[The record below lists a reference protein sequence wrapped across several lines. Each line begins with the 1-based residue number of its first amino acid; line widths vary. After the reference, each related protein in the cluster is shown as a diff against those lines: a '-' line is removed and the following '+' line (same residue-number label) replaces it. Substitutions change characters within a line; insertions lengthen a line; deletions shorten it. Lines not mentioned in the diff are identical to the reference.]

1 MIRRFVVP
9 IIRSFWVQVLF
20 GGLVLSLVMWRF
32 SPYVGS
38 ETFRPFDSVT
48 GRVILLSVFWLLIFI
63 FLLIRFLRKRRKGRR
78 IETQIVNSVDP
89 QKEENEAVAREVA
102 EMRTKLR
109 DALTKLRKTKAGR
122 RSLNDLPWYVMI
134 GPPGAGKTTAI
145 VNSGLNFPLADEF
158 GKTAIGGVGGT
169 RNCDWWF
176 TENAVMIDTAGRYT
190 TQESD
195 QSADNAGW
203 LGFLNLIKKNRP
215 RQPINGAIVA
225 ISLSDLS
232 LTDEVTQKGHARAIR
247 RRLQEL
253 RDKLEVRFPVYVL
266 FTKADL
272 IAGFTEF
279 FDDLG
284 KEEREQVWG
293 FTLPLD
299 TVTGDASPVA
309 AFDTE
314 FAALLAQ
321 LNAQS
326 LEKMQSETD
335 HHRRSLIAGFPSQ
348 VASLRA
354 VAQSFL
360 AEVFQDSKF
369 EQRHMLRGVYFTSGT
384 QEGTPIDRLMMTM
397 ARTFGIGR
405 QAIGSGRGTGRSF
418 FLTRLFEQVMFP
430 ESGLVAADDKVE
442 RRYRWAK
449 RGAIAATILFA
460 GVMGWLWISSFIV
473 NQNLLTEVEN
483 DLQTYQSASAA
494 IPGNPVGD
502 TDLPGIVEALNTL
515 RDVRVNP
522 IPASIN
528 PELPDPMDPPSR
540 YEWGLYQGEV
550 LANQT
555 GQAYRAALNQHLLPR
570 LLLRLEEQIQGSMQ
584 EPELLYEALKVYLML
599 GLEGPMDTTIVRQWM
614 ELDWSFAY
622 PGEDRAQLRAD
633 LLFHLDAMLS
643 QPMVQVPL
651 HGDLVAQAQ
660 GILSQLPLADRVYQG
675 IINSPAAL
683 ALEPWRL
690 TDVGGPAVARVLV
703 RSSGKPL
710 NDGIDGI
717 FTHKGFNEVFLE
729 EAVGVAT
736 RVQNESWVMGES
748 GDALQS
754 EAALAALSTDVL
766 NLYYN
771 DFIARYDAMLGDV
784 DIVPMESLSH
794 AVEVTNVLSGPTSPI
809 VSILNAVSEETKLTQ
824 QRTAG
829 VEGTVEEVSDNATG
843 LVIDETLDSVGL
855 QTRMVIETLLARQSQ
870 AEGGGEPDPP
880 GYYVEERFQWLH
892 DLVVKPEGASSRLEE
907 LMVALQEVYN
917 EMNRMSLRGGV
928 NEAGTTGSEA
938 LLRFQESASRVEGP
952 LQRWAQQ
959 ITVGSS
965 GIAADGTRAGINA
978 AWQSQVLPFCTQVT
992 EGRYPFDRLAAQE
1005 VGIPD
1010 FTKLFGPEGLINTF
1024 FNDNL
1029 ASIVDTS
1036 TRPWSFKAVN
1046 NVDLGISPA
1055 VLQQFEYAAQIRDAF
1070 FASGAIGI
1078 QFQLLPYA
1086 LGQGA
1091 SAATLLIDGTNVTF
1105 TSDELTATPL
1115 PRAVTWPG
1123 DGTGAR
1129 FGFSPSLDGV
1139 ENAIARDTPWGWF
1152 RLLDAAEIR
1161 PTSTP
1166 DRVRM
1171 FFTTGGRNAVF
1182 DMQTSSVLNP
1192 FQLAALQEFACPSSF

>member
-1 MIRRFVVP
+1 MLIRYYLMVVFRSFYVQILFAGALVTFVV
-9 IIRSFWVQVLF
+9 
-20 GGLVLSLVMWRF
+20 WRY
-32 SPYVGS
+32 SPYLGY
-38 ETFRPFDSVT
+38 EGFRPFDGEF
-48 GRVILLSVFWLLIFI
+48 GRFVLIGILWLIILLIVIFRI
-63 FLLIRFLRKRRKGRR
+63 IRRRRRGRKMEKD
-78 IETQIVNSVDP
+78 IVDSVDP
-89 QKEENEAVAREVA
+89 KKEENEAVAREVA

-109 DALTKLRKTKAGR
+109 DALTQLRKTKAGR
-122 RSLNDLPWYVMI
+122 RSLGDLPWYVMI

-145 VNSGLNFPLADEF
+145 VNSGLTFPLADEF
-158 GKTAIGGVGGT
+158 GRTAIGGVGGT

-176 TENAVMIDTAGRYT
+176 TEDAVMIDTAGRYT

-203 LGFLNLIKKNRP
+203 LGFLGLVKKNRP

-232 LTDEVTQKGHARAIR
+232 LTDEMTQKGHARAIR

-299 TVTGDASPVA
+299 IAKGDASPVA

-326 LEKMQSETD
+326 LEKMQAETD

-348 VASLRA
+348 VASLRS
-354 VAQSFL
+354 VAQAFL
-360 AEVFQDSKF
+360 AELFQDSKF
-369 EQRHMLRGVYFTSGT
+369 EDRQMLRGVYFTSGT
-384 QEGTPIDRLMMTM
+384 QEGTPIDRLMMSM

-418 FLTRLFEQVMFP
+418 FLTRLFQAVMFP
-430 ESGLVAADDKVE
+430 ESGLVAADDRVE

-460 GVMGWLWISSFIV
+460 GVMGALWVRSYMV
-473 NQNLLTEVEN
+473 NEALLAQVET
-483 DLQTYQSASAA
+483 DLQAYQSASAA

-502 TDLPGIVEALNTL
+502 TDLPGIVPALNVL
-515 RDVRVNP
+515 RDVPVNPIPVRVNP
-522 IPASIN
+522 D
-528 PELPDPMDPPSR
+528 LPDPRDPPAS
-540 YEWGLYQGEV
+540 YEWGLYQGEI

-570 LLLRLEEQIQGSMQ
+570 LLLRLESQIQGSMQ

-599 GLEGPMDTTIVRQWM
+599 GLEGPMDNTIVRQWM

-622 PGEDRAQLRAD
+622 PGEDRAALRSD

-643 QPMVQVPL
+643 EPMVKISLNGPL
-651 HGDLVAQAQ
+651 VEQAQ
-660 GILSQLPLADRVYQG
+660 GILSQLPLAERVYRG
-675 IINSPAAL
+675 IINSPAAI
-683 ALEPWRL
+683 AMEDWRL

-710 NDGIDGI
+710 NDGIEGI
-717 FTHKGFNEVFLE
+717 FTRKGFNDVFLG

-736 RVQNESWVMGES
+736 RVQNESWVLGES
-748 GDALQS
+748 GEALQS
-754 EAALAALSTDVL
+754 EAALAALSRDVL
-766 NLYYN
+766 DLYYN
-771 DFIARYDAMLGDV
+771 DFIANYDRMLS
-784 DIVPMESLSH
+784 DIDIIPMESLSH

-809 VSILNAVSEETKLTQ
+809 VNILTAVSDETKLTQ
-824 QRTAG
+824 QPTEA
-829 VEGTVEEVSDNATG
+829 EGTSVADQATAALIG
-843 LVIDETLDSVGL
+843 DTINSAGISTQSMI
-855 QTRMVIETLLARQSQ
+855 RTLLSRQ
-870 AEGGGEPDPP
+870 AEAEGAPPPPPP
-880 GYYVEERFQWLH
+880 GFYVEERFQRLH
-892 DLVVKPEGASSRLEE
+892 DLVARAEGLPSRLDE
-907 LMVALQEVYN
+907 LMVALTEVYN
-917 EMNRMSLRGGV
+917 ELNRMSLRGGV
-928 NEAGTTGSEA
+928 NETGTNGSEA
-938 LLRFQESASRVEGP
+938 LLRFQESASRIEGP
-952 LQRWAQQ
+952 LARWAQQ
-959 ITVGSS
+959 ITIGSS

-992 EGRYPFDRLAAQE
+992 EGRYPFDKLSAQE
-1005 VGIPD
+1005 VGMQD
-1010 FTKLFGPEGLINTF
+1010 FQRLFGPDGLINTF
-1024 FNDNL
+1024 FAENL
-1029 ASIVDTS
+1029 AQIVDTS
-1036 TRPWSFKAVN
+1036 TRPWSFKVVN

-1070 FASGAIGI
+1070 FASGSAAV
-1078 QFQLLPYA
+1078 QFQVTPYSLDPNA
-1086 LGQGA
+1086 ILM
-1091 SAATLLIDGTNVTF
+1091 TLLIDGANISYSHEQSGAPPQPV
-1105 TSDELTATPL
+1105 
-1115 PRAVTWPG
+1115 AVTWPG

-1129 FGFSPSLDGV
+1129 VGLSPSLEGR
-1139 ENAIARDTPWGWF
+1139 ENAIIRDGPWGWF
-1152 RLLDAAEIR
+1152 RLLDSAEVR
-1161 PTSTP
+1161 PTATP

-1171 FFTTGGRNAVF
+1171 IFSIGGRIAIY
-1182 DMQTSSVLNP
+1182 DMQSNSVLNP
-1192 FQLAALQEFACPSSF
+1192 FQLAALQEFTCPSSF

>member
-1 MIRRFVVP
+1 MLIRYYLVVFV
-9 IIRSFWVQVLF
+9 RSFYVQILLGGVVLTF
-20 GGLVLSLVMWRF
+20 IAWRY
-32 SPYVGS
+32 SPYLGWGG
-38 ETFRPFDSVT
+38 FHPFDGVF
-48 GRVILLSVFWLLIFI
+48 GRAVLIGVIWFVILLIV
-63 FLLIRFLRKRRKGRR
+63 LIRFIRRRRSGRKM
-78 IETQIVNSVDP
+78 EADIVESVDP
-89 QKEENEAVAREVA
+89 KKEENEAIAREVT
-102 EMRTKLR
+102 EMRSKLSE
-109 DALTKLRKTKAGR
+109 ALKQLRKTKAGR
-122 RSLNDLPWYVMI
+122 RSLGDLPWYVII

-145 VNSGLNFPLADEF
+145 VNSGLSFPLAEEF
-158 GKTAIGGVGGT
+158 GRAAIGGVGGT

-203 LGFLNLIKKNRP
+203 LGFLGLVKKNRP

-253 RDKLEVRFPVYVL
+253 REKLEVRFPVYVL

-299 TVTGDASPVA
+299 NAKGDVSPVA

-326 LEKMQSETD
+326 LEKMQAETD

-348 VASLRA
+348 VASLRG

-360 AEVFQDSKF
+360 AELFQDSKF
-369 EQRHMLRGVYFTSGT
+369 EDRHMLRGVYFTSGT
-384 QEGTPIDRLMMTM
+384 QEGTPIDRLMMSM

-418 FLTRLFEQVMFP
+418 FLTRLFEGVMFP
-430 ESGLVAADDKVE
+430 ESGLVAANDRVE

-449 RGAIAATILFA
+449 RGAIAATIIFA
-460 GVMGWLWISSFIV
+460 GTMGALWLRSFV
-473 NQNLLTEVEN
+473 ANESLLAQVET
-483 DLQTYQSASAA
+483 DLQTYQTASAA

-502 TDLPGIVEALNTL
+502 TDLPGIVPALNTL
-515 RDVRVNP
+515 RDVPVNPVPVRVNP
-522 IPASIN
+522 D
-528 PELPDPMDPPSR
+528 LPDPRDPPSS
-540 YEWGLYQGEV
+540 YEWGLYQGEI

-570 LLLRLEEQIQGSMQ
+570 LLLRLESQIQGSMQ

-599 GLEGPMDTTIVRQWM
+599 GLEGPMDANIVRQWM
-614 ELDWSFAY
+614 ELDWTFAY
-622 PGEDRAQLRAD
+622 PGEDRAQLRND

-643 QPMVQVPL
+643 EPMVKISLNGPL
-651 HGDLVAQAQ
+651 VQQAQ
-660 GILSQLPLADRVYQG
+660 GILSELPLAERVYRG

-683 ALEPWRL
+683 ALEDWRL

-710 NDGIDGI
+710 NEGIEGI
-717 FTHKGFNEVFLE
+717 FTRKGFNDVFLG

-736 RVQNESWVMGES
+736 RVQNESWVLGES

-754 EAALAALSTDVL
+754 EAALAALSRDVL
-766 NLYYN
+766 DLYYN
-771 DFIARYDAMLGDV
+771 DFIANYDRMLGDI
-784 DIVPMESLSH
+784 DIIPMESLGH

-809 VSILNAVSEETKLTQ
+809 VNILTAVSNETKLTQ
-824 QRTAG
+824 QDAPT
-829 VEGTVEEVSDNATG
+829 EITEVADQATG
-843 LVIDETLDSVGL
+843 LIVDDLEAAAGL
-855 QTRMVIETLLARQSQ
+855 QTQILIRTLLSRQ
-870 AEGGGEPDPP
+870 AEAEGAPPPPPP
-880 GYYVEERFQWLH
+880 GFYVEERFQRLH
-892 DLVVKPEGASSRLEE
+892 DLVERLEGQPSQLDQ
-907 LMVALQEVYN
+907 LMVALTEVYA
-917 EMNRMSLRGGV
+917 ELNRMSLRGGV
-928 NEAGTTGSEA
+928 SENGTNGSEA
-938 LLRFQESASRVEGP
+938 LLRFQESASRIEGP
-952 LQRWAQQ
+952 LARWAQQ
-959 ITVGSS
+959 ITIGSS
-965 GIAADGTRAGINA
+965 GIAADGTRAGINV
-978 AWQSQVLPFCTQVT
+978 AWQSQVLPFCTQAT
-992 EGRYPFDRLAAQE
+992 EARYPFDKLAAQE
-1005 VGIPD
+1005 VAMQD
-1010 FTKLFGPEGLINTF
+1010 FQKLFAPDGLINTF
-1024 FNDNL
+1024 FNENL
-1029 ASIVDTS
+1029 VQVVDTS
-1036 TRPWSFKAVN
+1036 TRPWSFKVVN

-1070 FASGAIGI
+1070 FSTGQLGV
-1078 QFQLLPYA
+1078 QFQLIPYA
-1086 LGQGA
+1086 LDDNA
-1091 SAATLLIDGTNVTF
+1091 LSATILIDGTNVTLQKA
-1105 TSDELTATPL
+1105 ELTASPL
-1115 PRAVTWPG
+1115 PRSVTWPG

-1129 FGFSPSLDGV
+1129 FGFGPSLEGV
-1139 ENAIARDTPWGWF
+1139 ENAIARDSPWGWF
-1152 RLLDAAEIR
+1152 RLLDSVHIT
-1161 PTSTP
+1161 PTNTP
-1166 DRVRM
+1166 DRARM
-1171 FFTTGGRNAVF
+1171 FFSVGGRHAVF
-1182 DMQTSSVLNP
+1182 DIQTSSVLNP
-1192 FQLAALQEFACPSSF
+1192 FQLAALQEFTCPSSF

>member
-1 MIRRFVVP
+1 MRRYLILVV
-9 IIRSFWVQVLF
+9 RSIYVQLLF
-20 GGLVLSLVMWRF
+20 GGMILSIVMWRY
-32 SPYVGS
+32 SPYVGT
-38 ETFRPFDSVT
+38 ETFRPFDSVF
-48 GRVILLSVFWLLIFI
+48 GRAVLIGVFWAIILLIIVISLL
-63 FLLIRFLRKRRKGRR
+63 RRRRKNRK
-78 IETQIVNSVDP
+78 IEKQIVESVDP
-89 QKEENEAVAREVA
+89 QKEENEAVAKEVA
-102 EMRTKLR
+102 EMRGKLR
-109 DALTKLRKTKAGR
+109 DALAKLRKTKAGR

-158 GKTAIGGVGGT
+158 GRTAISGVGGT

-203 LGFLNLIKKNRP
+203 LGFLSLVKKNRP
-215 RQPINGAIVA
+215 RQPINGAIIA

-253 RDKLEVRFPVYVL
+253 REKLEVRFPVYVL

-299 TVTGDASPVA
+299 TAKGDVSPVA

-326 LEKMQSETD
+326 LEKMQAETD

-360 AEVFQDSKF
+360 AEVFQESKF
-369 EQRHMLRGVYFTSGT
+369 EARHMLRGVYFTSGT
-384 QEGTPIDRLMMTM
+384 QEGTPIDRLMMSM

-418 FLTRLFEQVMFP
+418 FLTRLFEGVMFP
-430 ESGLVAADDKVE
+430 ESGLVSAEDKVE

-449 RGAIAATILFA
+449 RAAIAATIVFA
-460 GVMGWLWISSFIV
+460 ALMGWVWVRSYMANESMLAS
-473 NQNLLTEVEN
+473 VETQ
-483 DLQTYQSASAA
+483 LQAYQSASAA

-502 TDLPGIVEALNTL
+502 TDLPGIVDALNTL
-515 RDVRVNP
+515 RDVPVNP
-522 IPASIN
+522 IPVTVN
-528 PELPDPMDPPSR
+528 PELPDPRDPPSH
-540 YEWGLYQGEV
+540 YEWGLYQGEI
-550 LANQT
+550 LANQM

-599 GLEGPMDTTIVRQWM
+599 GLEGPMDATIVRQWM
-614 ELDWSFAY
+614 EVDWTFAY
-622 PGEDRAQLRAD
+622 PGEDRAQLRSD

-643 QPMVQVPL
+643 QPMVKISLNGP
-651 HGDLVAQAQ
+651 LVAQAQ
-660 GILSQLPLADRVYQG
+660 GVLSQLPLAERVYQG

-683 ALEPWRL
+683 ALEEWKL
-690 TDVGGPAVARVLV
+690 TDVGGPAVARVLT

-710 NDGIDGI
+710 NDGIEGI
-717 FTHKGFNEVFLE
+717 FTHRGFNEVFLD

-736 RVQNESWVMGES
+736 RVQNESWVLGES
-748 GDALQS
+748 GEALQS
-754 EAALAALSTDVL
+754 EAALAALSRDVL

-771 DFIARYDAMLGDV
+771 DFIARYDAMLGDI
-784 DIVPMESLSH
+784 DIIPMESLSH

-809 VSILNAVSEETKLTQ
+809 VSILTAVSEETKLTQ
-824 QRTAG
+824 SRAQG
-829 VEGTVEEVSDNATG
+829 VDGAVDAVGDQATDLAIDEAIESTG
-843 LVIDETLDSVGL
+843 LRTQRL
-855 QTRMVIETLLARQSQ
+855 IETLLARQ
-870 AEGGGEPDPP
+870 AEATGEAEPPPP
-880 GYYVEERFQWLH
+880 GMYVEERFQWLH
-892 DLVVKPEGASSRLEE
+892 DLVARVEEQPSRLDE
-907 LMVALQEVYN
+907 LMVALTEVYN
-917 EMNRMSLRGGV
+917 ELNRMSLRGGV

-978 AWQSQVLPFCTQVT
+978 AWQAEVLPFCTQVT
-992 EGRYPFDRLAAQE
+992 EGRYPFDKLSAQE
-1005 VGIPD
+1005 VAMQD
-1010 FTKLFGPEGLINTF
+1010 FQKLFGPDGLINTF
-1024 FNDNL
+1024 FTNNL
-1029 ASIVDTS
+1029 APIVDTS
-1036 TRPWSFKAVN
+1036 TRPWSFKVVN

-1070 FASGAIGI
+1070 FATGAAAV
-1078 QFQLLPYA
+1078 QFQVTPYSLDPNA
-1086 LGQGA
+1086 ILM
-1091 SAATLLIDGTNVTF
+1091 TLLIDGANISYSHEQSGAPPQPV
-1105 TSDELTATPL
+1105 
-1115 PRAVTWPG
+1115 AVTWPG

-1129 FGFSPSLDGV
+1129 VGLSPSLEGR
-1139 ENAIARDTPWGWF
+1139 ENAIIRDGPWGWF
-1152 RLLDAAEIR
+1152 RLLDAAEVR

-1171 FFTTGGRNAVF
+1171 IFSIGGRIAIY
-1182 DMQTSSVLNP
+1182 DMQSNSVLNP

>member
-1 MIRRFVVP
+1 MRRYLILFMRSIYLQMFV
-9 IIRSFWVQVLF
+9 
-20 GGLVLSLVMWRF
+20 GGLILTFIMWRY
-32 SPYVGS
+32 SPYLGT

-48 GRVILLSVFWLLIFI
+48 GRVILIVGFWLIIVLI
-63 FLLIRFLRKRRKGRR
+63 LLMVWLRKRRKNRK
-78 IETQIVNSVDP
+78 IENQIIDSVDP
-89 QKEENEAVAREVA
+89 AKAENEAVAKEVA
-102 EMRTKLR
+102 EMRGKLSE
-109 DALTKLRKTKAGR
+109 ALTKLRKTKAGR
-122 RSLNDLPWYVMI
+122 RSLNDLPWYVII

-158 GKTAIGGVGGT
+158 GRTAIGGVGGT

-203 LGFLNLIKKNRP
+203 VGFLGLLKKNRP
-215 RQPINGAIVA
+215 RQPINGAIIA

-253 RDKLEVRFPVYVL
+253 RDKLQVRFPVYVL

-299 TVTGDASPVA
+299 IAKGDASPVA
-309 AFDTE
+309 PFDTE

-326 LEKMQSETD
+326 LEKMQAETD

-369 EQRHMLRGVYFTSGT
+369 EARHMLRGVYFTSGT
-384 QEGTPIDRLMMTM
+384 QEGTPIDRLMMSM

-418 FLTRLFEQVMFP
+418 FLTRLFEGVMFP
-430 ESGLVAADDKVE
+430 ESGLVAADDRVE

-449 RGAIAATILFA
+449 RGAIAATVLFA
-460 GVMGWLWISSFIV
+460 GVMGTLWVRSYLA
-473 NQNLLTEVEN
+473 NEALLAQVET

-502 TDLPGIVEALNTL
+502 TDLPSVVPALNVL
-515 RDVRVNP
+515 RDVPVNP
-522 IPASIN
+522 VPHYVN
-528 PELPDPMDPPSR
+528 PELPDPSDPPAHF
-540 YEWGLYQGEV
+540 EWGLYQGEI

-570 LLLRLEEQIQGSMQ
+570 LLLRLEGQIQGSMQ

-599 GLEGPMDTTIVRQWM
+599 GLEGPMDTAMVRQWM
-614 ELDWSFAY
+614 EIDWSFAY

-643 QPMVQVPL
+643 QPMVAIPL
-651 HGDLVAQAQ
+651 HGDLVQQAQ
-660 GILSQLPLADRVYQG
+660 GILSRLPLADRVYQG
-675 IINSPAAL
+675 IINSPAAV
-683 ALEPWRL
+683 ALEEWKL
-690 TDVGGPAVARVLV
+690 TDIGGPAIARAFV

-710 NDGIDGI
+710 NEGIEGI
-717 FTHKGFNEVFLE
+717 FTHRGFNEVFLE

-736 RVQNESWVMGES
+736 RVQNESWVLGES

-754 EAALAALSTDVL
+754 EAALAALSRDVL
-766 NLYYN
+766 NLYYT
-771 DFIARYDAMLGDV
+771 DFIGRYDAILADLDV
-784 DIVPMESLSH
+784 IPMESLSH

-809 VSILNAVSEETKLTQ
+809 VAVLTAVSDEAKLTQ
-824 QRTAG
+824 SRAEG
-829 VEGTVEEVSDNATG
+829 VEGAVEAVEGSVTS
-843 LVIDETLDSVGL
+843 LVVDEAIQSTGL
-855 QTRMVIETLLARQSQ
+855 QTQILIEELLARQAQ
-870 AEGGGEPDPP
+870 ATGEAAPDPP
-880 GYYVEERFQWLH
+880 GFFVEARFQRFH
-892 DLVVKPEGASSRLEE
+892 DLVARAEGQPSQLDG
-907 LMVALQEVYN
+907 LMVALTEVYN
-917 EMNRMSLRGGV
+917 ELNRMSLRGGV
-928 NEAGTTGSEA
+928 NEAGTQGSEA

-959 ITVGSS
+959 ITIGSS
-965 GIAADGTRAGINA
+965 GIAAGGTRAGINA
-978 AWQSQVLPFCTQVT
+978 AWQTQVLPFCTQVT
-992 EGRYPFDRLAAQE
+992 EGRYPFDQASAQE
-1005 VGIPD
+1005 VAMLD
-1010 FTKLFGPEGLINTF
+1010 FQKLFGPEGLINTF
-1024 FNDNL
+1024 FAENL
-1029 ASIVDTS
+1029 APIVDTS
-1036 TRPWSFKAVN
+1036 TRPWTFKVVN

-1070 FASGAIGI
+1070 FASGAAAV
-1078 QFQLLPYA
+1078 QFQVTPYSLDPNA
-1086 LGQGA
+1086 ILM
-1091 SAATLLIDGTNVTF
+1091 TLLIDGANISYSHEQSGAPPQPV
-1105 TSDELTATPL
+1105 
-1115 PRAVTWPG
+1115 AVTWPG

-1129 FGFSPSLDGV
+1129 VGLSPSLADR
-1139 ENAIARDTPWGWF
+1139 ENAIIRDGPWGWF
-1152 RLLDAAEIR
+1152 RLLDAAEVR

-1171 FFTTGGRNAVF
+1171 IFSIGGRLAIY
-1182 DMQTSSVLNP
+1182 DMQSSSVLNP